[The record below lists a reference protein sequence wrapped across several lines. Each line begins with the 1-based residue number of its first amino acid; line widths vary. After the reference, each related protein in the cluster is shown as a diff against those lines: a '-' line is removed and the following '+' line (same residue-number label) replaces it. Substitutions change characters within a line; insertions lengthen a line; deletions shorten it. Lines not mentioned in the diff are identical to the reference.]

1 MNKRKLELGDRNVIG
16 TRVTQARLELGLL
29 QKDLVAKLQVQGID
43 ISLPAFSLLEGQ
55 KRPVF
60 DYELLALARILNKEP
75 NWFFESDD
83 ENV

>member
-43 ISLPAFSLLEGQ
+43 ISLTAFSLLEGQ